1 MKKGSLLRSLLAALV
16 LSALAAGLC
25 WLAYTYRE
33 ELRDALARLLARAL
47 DLLDRLKAALSRS
60 RDDDDFA
67 DL

>member
-1 MKKGSLLRSLLAALV
+1 MKKSSPLRSLLTALF
-16 LSALAAGLC
+16 LSVLAAVLC

-33 ELRDALARLLARAL
+33 ELRDAFARLIARAL
-47 DLLDRLKAALSRS
+47 DLLDRLKAALNRR

>member
-1 MKKGSLLRSLLAALV
+1 MKKNSPLRSLLAALL
-16 LSALAAGLC
+16 LSALAAVLC

-33 ELRDALARLLARAL
+33 ELRDAFARLIARAL
-47 DLLDRLKAALSRS
+47 ELLDRLKAALTRR